1 MRREKQDK
9 PNLGWHACHTPPI
22 APVWFQKL
30 PDGLLP
36 RDVAP

>member
-9 PNLGWHACHTPPI
+9 SNLGRHACHATPI

-30 PDGLLP
+30 PDDLLQ
-36 RDVAP
+36 RDLAP